1 MMALKNPP
9 SLPPAHPTGVRTSA
23 GQSRLRCCIIRGR
36 PSRARKA
43 SPQGEP
49 PVERDD
55 ERRTEGE

>member
-9 SLPPAHPTGVRTSA
+9 SLPPAQPHRSAYISWTVAAAVLYHPWA
-23 GQSRLRCCIIRGR
+23 PLAR
-36 PSRARKA
+36 PQGE
-43 SPQGEP
+43 PEGEP